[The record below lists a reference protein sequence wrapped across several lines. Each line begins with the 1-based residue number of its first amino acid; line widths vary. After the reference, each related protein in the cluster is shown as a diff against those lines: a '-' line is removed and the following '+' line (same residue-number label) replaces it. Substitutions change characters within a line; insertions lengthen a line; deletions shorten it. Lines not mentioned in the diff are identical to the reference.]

1 MIDVRLASPQVN
13 VIQDYLAWRSRVLLK
28 YVLCHPVDE
37 VVLKRPFDEL
47 VKEIGGEK
55 FVDVCTGEII
65 CE

>member
-28 YVLCHPVDE
+28 YVLCHPVDK

-55 FVDVCTGEII
+55 FVDVCAGEII